1 MNTEIIKCDIAVL
14 GGGAAGVMAAVSA
27 ARSGAEVILVEAQ
40 GCLGGTRTAGAVDTF
55 YGFYTPGKAPR
66 RIVGGLAWETVETLQ
81 LENACFE
88 RQNTYGAGTGIT
100 YDVETLKRVW
110 ESKAL
115 DAGVR
120 ILLYST
126 VIDVEYCHL
135 VDGKKNIKS
144 VCLAAKSKMI
154 SLEAALYIDTTG
166 DADVIYSAGGQ
177 FVPLKESETLQSLTT
192 IFSIG
197 NVDIERALKV
207 KHEEVLVLMKKAKES
222 GKYDLPRLDGSFH
235 KTQYPGVLQAN
246 MVRVTNIDATDPW
259 QLSYAEIE
267 GRRQAKLYA
276 DFLKDYVDGFENS
289 QCINTAQHIGV
300 RETRRILGQ
309 YVLSEEDVK
318 GAMKFKDA
326 IVCCAAP
333 VEEHHAGA
341 STRWVYVGG
350 DGIYQIPYRSLL
362 PVGLSNIITA
372 GRCLSATH
380 GAQASARNTAQVM
393 AMGQAAGTA
402 GAIALKKGITYEEV
416 PFEELR
422 SCLMEAGCIL

>member
-1 MNTEIIKCDIAVL
+1 MKTEKIKCDIAVL
-14 GGGAAGVMAAVSA
+14 GGGAAGIMAAISA
-27 ARSGAEVILVEAQ
+27 ARLGAEVILVEAQ

-55 YGFYTPGKAPR
+55 YGFYTPGKDPR
-66 RIVGGLAWETVETLQ
+66 RIVGGLAWETVEALKS
-81 LENACFE
+81 ENACFE

-110 ESKAL
+110 ENKVL
-115 DAGVR
+115 DAGVNV
-120 ILLYST
+120 LLYST
-126 VIDVEYCHL
+126 VIGAECSNSSSI
-135 VDGKKNIKS
+135 KKNIKS
-144 VCLAAKSKMI
+144 VLLAAKGKVI

-166 DADVIYSAGGQ
+166 DADVIYCAGGQ
-177 FVPLKESETLQSLTT
+177 FVPLMKGETLQSLTT
-192 IFSIG
+192 IFFIG

-207 KHEEVLVLMKKAKES
+207 KHEEISTLMKEAKKC

-235 KTQYPGVLQAN
+235 RTLYQGVLQAN

-259 QLSYAEIE
+259 QLSYAEME
-267 GRRQAKLYA
+267 GRRQAKLYT
-276 DFLKDYVDGFENS
+276 DFLKDYIDGFENS
-289 QCINTAQHIGV
+289 HCINTAQHIGV
-300 RETRRILGQ
+300 RETRRVSGQ
-309 YVLSEEDVK
+309 YILSESDVK
-318 GAMKFKDA
+318 EAMKFKDA
-326 IVCCAAP
+326 IACCAAP
-333 VEEHHAGA
+333 VEEHHAGS

-362 PVGLSNIITA
+362 PVGLSNIAVA

-422 SCLMEAGCIL
+422 SCLMEGGCIL